1 MDESQ
6 AKDLAAK
13 QASLA
18 LAIDELRAALSAGA
32 VTDWAKAA
40 AADKAKQAT
49 LDSSG
54 KPKVWVLIT
63 VSLVLSITVM
73 GLVMRLT
80 GGKGKSR

>member
-18 LAIDELRAALSAGA
+18 LAVDELRAALSAGA

-40 AADKAKQAT
+40 TASKAKQAT
-49 LDSSG
+49 LNSSG

-63 VSLVLSITVM
+63 ASLVLSLAVM
-73 GLVMRLT
+73 GLAFRLA